1 MMSPMICSLFVVL
14 LVSVASSLAT
24 PLSTRKSHLE
34 RRFSGK
40 ATYFAPGTGACGD
53 TNSQSDFIVAMNQA
67 QYEGGSPCHKTVSIK
82 NDATGKT
89 VQAQVTDKCPGCA
102 FGSLDLSPSAFQAI
116 GNMDQG
122 VLPARGADQQHALW
136 NSGRLRWKRR
146 RRSRGSSN
154 PLGAF
159 HEQPIPNSFG
169 ATPPNKVTSILIPS
183 SRPRANVGMCQLFGC
198 FCLATTASIG
208 FLIDSAA
215 AEQDLLTIS
224 SSCSP
229 TGTDEMLPQVEQIKT
244 RSGLELTVC
253 KAHHQQTC
261 HHCCMDFTYVNQLAT
276 AEAHLSQA
284 AKKHQDGDHLG
295 PGRLRVGSEIRR
307 PDVSGKKPPKPL
319 DGRIVGVVE
328 DIDEESSFCGETCYV
343 IRLRDKSLMTY
354 AIDGVHADEWLV
366 KVDGHYVATS
376 KALGV
381 VSWE

>member
-183 SRPRANVGMCQLFGC
+183 SRPRANV
-198 FCLATTASIG
+198 
-208 FLIDSAA
+208 
-215 AEQDLLTIS
+215 
-224 SSCSP
+224 
-229 TGTDEMLPQVEQIKT
+229 DEMLPQVEQIKT

-343 IRLRDKSLMTY
+343 IRLRDKSLMTC